1 MGYDVEYQC
10 TLYVDDRVNLTFHYS
25 RGNGGWSGDAPPPDH
40 EGEGLL
46 EGLEQV
52 YAGEW
57 VITIKNGN
65 VTMTLRSEK
74 FYDNYMTRMLRLL
87 NLKERVPS
95 LHGYVSCDLNIYWVV
110 TSEVRRYDLPGV
122 HEFARM
128 KYDGGEGS
136 TLAHELR

>member
-10 TLYVDDRVNLTFHYS
+10 TLYVDDPVNLTFHYS

-52 YAGEW
+52 YAEW
-57 VITIKNGN
+57 FITIKNGN
-65 VTMTLRSEK
+65 VMMTLDSEK

-87 NLKERVPS
+87 KERVPS
-95 LHGYVSCDLNIYWVV
+95 LHGCGGARSFLLPARPAARQPGRARRGGPLRQPHLYANPCSNI
-110 TSEVRRYDLPGV
+110 
-122 HEFARM
+122 
-128 KYDGGEGS
+128 
-136 TLAHELR
+136 